1 MMITMKNPL
10 KIVNCVFG
18 DASGGRWQA
27 MLNMNDALDSC
38 GHEVLIVTGPENKK
52 LKVGDKPV
60 IFLSNSGFYDF
71 FSAFKAS
78 CWLKQVKPDV
88 IIAHSGR
95 AVCLFKNA
103 MFFNNLYIP
112 IIAVN
117 HSHNVKRTIRADGF
131 IHITAHVAECVKT
144 ASHKKRIDP
153 SNKPQTIISNLVHL
167 PIEVPI
173 FRPMGTPVVLGMMTR
188 LVEYKGTHLLIDA
201 VALLKRRGFDIK
213 LLIAGDGEEKE
224 NLIQKTQFL
233 GLENE
238 IQFLGWIDLEEK
250 KKFYQSIDI
259 AVVPTMNDTQPLAIL
274 DAFAWGKPV
283 VASDH
288 ISVQQV
294 IRHGENGLMA
304 KCGDAHALAQQIE
317 NLITD
322 PIKALMFSKKAYQE
336 AVQNYQFSQ
345 ISKQLDQFL
354 NGLSKL

>member
-1 MMITMKNPL
+1 MKNPL

-27 MLNMNDALDSC
+27 MINMSDALESC
-38 GHEVLIVTGPENKK
+38 GHEVLIVTGSENKK
-52 LKVGDKPV
+52 LKAGDKPV
-60 IFLSNSGFYDF
+60 VFLSNSGFYDL

-78 CWLKQVKPDV
+78 CWLRKVKPDV

-103 MFFNNLYIP
+103 MFFNNLNIP
-112 IIAVN
+112 VIAVN

-131 IHITAHVAECVKT
+131 IHITPHVAQCVKT
-144 ASHKKRIDP
+144 ASHKKRIDL
-153 SNKPQTIISNLVHL
+153 SNKPQAVISNLVHL
-167 PIEVPI
+167 PVEVPI
-173 FRPMGTPVVLGMMTR
+173 FRPMGTPVVLGLMTR
-188 LVEYKGTHLLIDA
+188 WVEYKGTHLAISA
-201 VALLKRRGFDIK
+201 VHQLKQKGVIVQ
-213 LLIAGDGEEKE
+213 LLIAGEGEQKDA
-224 NLIQKTQFL
+224 LIQQVKDL
-233 GLENE
+233 DLKNE
-238 IQFLGWIDLEEK
+238 VEFLGWIGGDDKSE
-250 KKFYQSIDI
+250 FYQTTDI
-259 AVVPTMNDTQPLAIL
+259 AIVPTMNDTQPLAIL
-274 DAFAWGKPV
+274 DAFAWGKVV

-288 ISVQQV
+288 ISVQQI

-317 NLITD
+317 DLITN

-345 ISKQLDQFL
+345 ISKQLDNFL

>member
-1 MMITMKNPL
+1 MKNPL

-27 MLNMNDALDSC
+27 MINMSDALESC
-38 GHEVLIVTGPENKK
+38 GHEVLIVTGSENKK
-52 LKVGDKPV
+52 LKAGDKPV
-60 IFLSNSGFYDF
+60 VFLSNSGFYDL

-78 CWLKQVKPDV
+78 CWLRKVKPDV

-103 MFFNNLYIP
+103 MFFNNLNIP
-112 IIAVN
+112 VIAVN

-131 IHITAHVAECVKT
+131 IHITPYVAQCVLEV
-144 ASHKKRIDP
+144 ANKKKIDISQRP
-153 SNKPQTIISNLVHL
+153 EEVISNLIYL
-167 PIEVPI
+167 PDESPNFDRTIGSPI
-173 FRPMGTPVVLGMMTR
+173 VCGIMTR
-188 LVEYKGTHLLIDA
+188 LVAYKGTHLAISA
-201 VALLKRRGFDIK
+201 IHQLKQQGENVQ
-213 LLIAGDGEEKE
+213 LLIAGEGEQKDE
-224 NLIQKTQFL
+224 LIKQVKDL
-233 GLENE
+233 DLEGE
-238 IQFLGWIDLEEK
+238 VQFLGWIGGKEK
-250 KKFYQSIDI
+250 KKFYQKIDI
-259 AVVPTMNDTQPLAIL
+259 ALVPTMNDTQPLAIL
-274 DAFAWGKPV
+274 DAFAWGKAV
-283 VASDH
+283 IASDH
-288 ISVQQV
+288 ISVQQI

>member
-1 MMITMKNPL
+1 M
-10 KIVNCVFG
+10 
-18 DASGGRWQA
+18 
-27 MLNMNDALDSC
+27 
-38 GHEVLIVTGPENKK
+38 
-52 LKVGDKPV
+52 
-60 IFLSNSGFYDF
+60 
-71 FSAFKAS
+71 
-78 CWLKQVKPDV
+78 
-88 IIAHSGR
+88 
-95 AVCLFKNA
+95 
-103 MFFNNLYIP
+103 
-112 IIAVN
+112 
-117 HSHNVKRTIRADGF
+117 
-131 IHITAHVAECVKT
+131 
-144 ASHKKRIDP
+144 
-153 SNKPQTIISNLVHL
+153 
-167 PIEVPI
+167 
-173 FRPMGTPVVLGMMTR
+173 
-188 LVEYKGTHLLIDA
+188 
-201 VALLKRRGFDIK
+201 
-213 LLIAGDGEEKE
+213 LIAGHGEEKE

-288 ISVQQV
+288 ISVQQM
-294 IRHGENGLMA
+294 IRHEENGLMA

-317 NLITD
+317 DLITD

>member
-27 MLNMNDALDSC
+27 MLNMSDALESC
-38 GHEVLIVTGPENKK
+38 GYEVLIVTGLENIK
-52 LKVGDKPV
+52 LKAGGKPV
-60 IFLSNSGFYDF
+60 VFLSNSGFYDF

-103 MFFNNLYIP
+103 MFFNNLNIP

-131 IHITAHVAECVKT
+131 IHITPHVAQCVKT
-144 ASHKKRIDP
+144 ASHKKRIDL
-153 SNKPQTIISNLVHL
+153 STKPQAVISNLVHL
-167 PIEVPI
+167 PVEVPI

-188 LVEYKGTHLLIDA
+188 LVEYKGTHLAISA
-201 VALLKRRGFDIK
+201 VHQLKQKGVIVQ
-213 LLIAGDGEEKE
+213 LLIAGEGEQKDA
-224 NLIQKTQFL
+224 LIQQVKDL
-233 GLENE
+233 DLKNE
-238 IQFLGWIDLEEK
+238 VEFLGWIGGDDKSE
-250 KKFYQSIDI
+250 FYQTTDI
-259 AVVPTMNDTQPLAIL
+259 AIVPTMNDTQPLAIL
-274 DAFAWGKPV
+274 DAFAWGKVV

-288 ISVQQV
+288 ISVQQI

-304 KCGDAHALAQQIE
+304 KCGDVDDLAAVLMSI
-317 NLITD
+317 
-322 PIKALMFSKKAYQE
+322 IKDQTR
-336 AVQNYQFSQ
+336 QFSIAKNGYNDACLKYSFQ
-345 ISKQLDQFL
+345 HISNSLDDFVRNL
-354 NGLSKL
+354 GN